1 MYRYLANILAFIG
14 GGAGSTTG
22 GSTGV
27 TDPFTVYTQKLSD
40 IIKMLLTPIFSVLAT
55 VGIVWVI
62 VLSVNY
68 MKAESTDKKEEA
80 KKRIIN
86 VVIGTV
92 IMIVMVVLMLLVTSG
107 NNLTNL
113 ITWITGGQNTTSK

>member
-1 MYRYLANILAFIG
+1 MSKYLANILSLIG
-14 GGAGSTTG
+14 SGSGAADTSVFNTYTEKLMSLVTG
-22 GSTGV
+22 
-27 TDPFTVYTQKLSD
+27 
-40 IIKMLLTPIFSVLAT
+40 LLTPIFAVLAT
-55 VGIVWVI
+55 VGIVWII

-92 IMIVMVVLMLLVTSG
+92 IMIVMVILLLLVANNIDAIVGFITS
-107 NNLTNL
+107 NAN
-113 ITWITGGQNTTSK
+113 